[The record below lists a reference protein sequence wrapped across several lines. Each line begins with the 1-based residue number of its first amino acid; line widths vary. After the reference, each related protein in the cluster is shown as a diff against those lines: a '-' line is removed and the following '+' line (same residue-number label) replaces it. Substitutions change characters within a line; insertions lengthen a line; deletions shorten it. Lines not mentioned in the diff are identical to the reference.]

1 MPLFY
6 LAHYQKRNKTFKK
19 NNETSCYG
27 RIFMSDEELYI
38 RHITKLE
45 YFKPYR
51 PDTGQSPEP
60 DSLNEFSN
68 T

>member
-1 MPLFY
+1 
-6 LAHYQKRNKTFKK
+6 
-19 NNETSCYG
+19 
-27 RIFMSDEELYI
+27 MSDEELYI

-51 PDTGQSPEP
+51 HDTGQSPEP